1 LRLPVRGVG
10 EPVVA
15 DEPGHHDLLAGLE
28 GDRAGGGVVLQRLAL
43 DEASTWLS
51 DASLVLFR

>member
-1 LRLPVRGVG
+1 LRLPVQGVG

-28 GDRAGGGVVLQRLAL
+28 GDRAGGGRCSSAPGAGL
-43 DEASTWLS
+43 
-51 DASLVLFR
+51 